1 MSPGE
6 QGFWIESGS
15 NGVAIEGSSCDGL
28 LGLQSTGGRVKMDK
42 NHPDR
47 FIVVA
52 WSIRG
57 GGGGAWHEWGCEMR
71 VGGVLVPPWC

>member
-52 WSIRG
+52 WSIR
-57 GGGGAWHEWGCEMR
+57 
-71 VGGVLVPPWC
+71 VGVRDEGWRGVGSPLVLESRK

>member
-57 GGGGAWHEWGCEMR
+57 GGGHGMSGGAR
-71 VGGVLVPPWC
+71 